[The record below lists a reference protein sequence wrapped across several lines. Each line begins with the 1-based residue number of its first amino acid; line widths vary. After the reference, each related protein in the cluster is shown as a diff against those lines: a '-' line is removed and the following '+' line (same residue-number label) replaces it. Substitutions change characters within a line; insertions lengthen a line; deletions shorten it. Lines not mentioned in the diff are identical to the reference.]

1 VGNQATCNFQ
11 GFLLQLAI
19 GAPLYNCSLAL
30 CYLLT
35 IMYDWSNDRLALM
48 GRWVHMF
55 IISFSVGTSILLLPL
70 GQYNQITQVCWIIG
84 YPSGCG
90 NSSNIRSNIPCVR
103 GNWSWNYGIL
113 LFYGPLWLCIV
124 LTIIAMANIYLVVRA
139 THTRM
144 QRYSTQ
150 ALNAMESNGTKIG
163 NTTSEDRKSSGFV
176 QQGRHADAIMV
187 AHQAIL
193 YSLSFF
199 ITWMPSTAWSLAH
212 WFNVSSFWLDFSSAF
227 CEPLQGFWNCI
238 VFVQHRPS
246 SRNRIR
252 VFLRQTFERF
262 TSNPDSS
269 SSMTPAAPI
278 RFT

>member
-1 VGNQATCNFQ
+1 MGNQATCNFQ

-113 LFYGPLWLCIV
+113 LFYGPLWLCVV

-163 NTTSEDRKSSGFV
+163 NTTSEDRKSSGLFNKDATPMLSWSRTKPFCTPCRFSLRGCLPLR
-176 QQGRHADAIMV
+176 GR
-187 AHQAIL
+187 
-193 YSLSFF
+193 SL
-199 ITWMPSTAWSLAH
+199 T
-212 WFNVSSFWLDFSSAF
+212 
-227 CEPLQGFWNCI
+227 G
-238 VFVQHRPS
+238 
-246 SRNRIR
+246 
-252 VFLRQTFERF
+252 
-262 TSNPDSS
+262 
-269 SSMTPAAPI
+269 SM
-278 RFT
+278 